1 MSKTLIIAEKPSVA
15 NDIARVIG
23 GCVKK
28 DDHHE
33 NDEYVIGSAVGL
45 AMGIGLMM
53 LPGIRQDVQKGA
65 NKVKKAVQDMSEGQQ

>member
-1 MSKTLIIAEKPSVA
+1 MFSFRKAKFSWEGNAVNKML
-15 NDIARVIG
+15 
-23 GCVKK
+23 
-28 DDHHE
+28 
-33 NDEYVIGSAVGL
+33 IGSAVGL

>member
-1 MSKTLIIAEKPSVA
+1 MFSFRKAKFSWK
-15 NDIARVIG
+15 G
-23 GCVKK
+23 GKRSEQNA
-28 DDHHE
+28 DWL
-33 NDEYVIGSAVGL
+33 GGL